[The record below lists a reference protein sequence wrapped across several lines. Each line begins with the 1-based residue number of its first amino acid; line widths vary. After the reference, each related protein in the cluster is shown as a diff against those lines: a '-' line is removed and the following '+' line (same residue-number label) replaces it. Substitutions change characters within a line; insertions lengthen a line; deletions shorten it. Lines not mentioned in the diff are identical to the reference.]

1 MSSLRSTESKRL
13 EDMNLG
19 AAPSNNYDSGDV
31 CAEELTGKSPLL
43 WREDKPYRCAPPNT
57 GDPWTECLNSVRTY
71 DDEKCKGWREDI
83 DTLLVFAGLFS
94 ATVTAFATESYQWLQ
109 QDTDSAIF
117 AQLVYISERLNGST
131 SPAPAVSAFT
141 PAPVSIRIN
150 VFWFLSLTISLAA
163 VLVGILCKQWLR
175 EYQKDPSVCPHLAL
189 ELRQMRYE
197 SLQKWGVPEILSALP
212 LLLQLALVLFF
223 AGMLDLLWSLNPVVA
238 GLVTAVV
245 GLSMFIVVATSV
257 LPSCYILMKQRQS
270 VNAIFPCP
278 YKSPQS
284 WLFHRLIL
292 SISSLASRNRLSM
305 PHYSDW
311 VSFDL
316 HILRALPHY
325 LAFEDTTFLQRGLR
339 WVVGTFGDSFA
350 MTRHIF
356 HCLQSCST
364 QEFAYATHQDSESS
378 RDSLNLNFLE
388 SRPWDESDFAIR
400 RFAIELSLRQLNN
413 PTGSS
418 ASASGLLR
426 KVAALVYHDDL
437 PDLGEELWGQ
447 IIASIRNHL
456 STDRACVDDVF
467 SLLEIFENCWPLS
480 SPALQQQAF
489 FLLTI
494 SGLDRAHHTSGYS
507 ACKSI

>member
-1 MSSLRSTESKRL
+1 MSTLELGATKNIENMSS
-13 EDMNLG
+13 G
-19 AAPSNNYDSGDV
+19 AAPSDDQESGD
-31 CAEELTGKSPLL
+31 ASAADLTGESPLL
-43 WREDKPYRCAPPNT
+43 WREDQPYRCAPPNT
-57 GDPWTECLNSVRTY
+57 GDPWTECLKSVRTY

-141 PAPVSIRIN
+141 PAPASIRIN
-150 VFWFLSLTISLAA
+150 VFWFLSLTISLAT

-175 EYQKDPSVCPHLAL
+175 EYQKEASAGRHLTL

-257 LPSCYILMKQRQS
+257 LPSCYILMKQRQETDT
-270 VNAIFPCP
+270 VFPCP

-284 WLFHRLIL
+284 WLFHRLVL
-292 SISSLASRNRLSM
+292 NISSLASRNRLSM

-316 HILRALPHY
+316 HILHTMCY
-325 LAFEDTTFLQRGLR
+325 LDLEDASTPFFQRGLR
-339 WVVGTFGDSFA
+339 WVVGKFW
-350 MTRHIF
+350 RQ
-356 HCLQSCST
+356 HC
-364 QEFAYATHQDSESS
+364 
-378 RDSLNLNFLE
+378 
-388 SRPWDESDFAIR
+388 
-400 RFAIELSLRQLNN
+400 
-413 PTGSS
+413 
-418 ASASGLLR
+418 
-426 KVAALVYHDDL
+426 DDKTYL
-437 PDLGEELWGQ
+437 
-447 IIASIRNHL
+447 
-456 STDRACVDDVF
+456 
-467 SLLEIFENCWPLS
+467 PLS
-480 SPALQQQAF
+480 AE
-489 FLLTI
+489 LLNAGTCVC
-494 SGLDRAHHTSGYS
+494 DR
-507 ACKSI
+507 